1 MKTLFKAIAI
11 ASLAST
17 AAVAQAEVTGSLG
30 VNSSYQFRG
39 LELADGMTTN
49 ASLGF
54 NMAGISVGI
63 HLTDAD
69 NSTLAYQNGGLLDQN
84 GDPTIAV
91 SDFTETDIVLGYG
104 MNVMGTDVRLSYTDY
119 SYNFGNG
126 VDDGGQTEFSVGIT
140 ASGLAIDYVDGED
153 SDMAG
158 MGETDYDVLT
168 LGYNVGNVGITLGAV
183 EADAMNVEYNYF
195 EISTGTEL
203 FGLDATVTVTNTFSE
218 DNLPESGATLVVGV
232 SKSLNL

>member
-54 NMAGISVGI
+54 DMAGISVGI

-69 NSTLAYQNGGLLDQN
+69 NSTIAYQNGAN
-84 GDPTIAV
+84 SNAV

-158 MGETDYDVLT
+158 IGDSDYDVLT
-168 LGYNVGNVGITLGAV
+168 LGYTVGNVGITLGAV
-183 EADAMNVEYNYF
+183 DADAGDVEYNYY

-218 DNLPESGATLVVGV
+218 ENVAESGATLVVGV
-232 SKSLNL
+232 SKSLSL

>member
-39 LELADGMTTN
+39 IEMADGMTTN

-54 NMAGISVGI
+54 DMAGISVGI
-63 HLTDAD
+63 TMTDAD
-69 NSTLAYQNGGLLDQN
+69 NGTIGYQDGPD
-84 GDPTIAV
+84 

-153 SDMAG
+153 SDIVNTG
-158 MGETDYDVLT
+158 DTKYDVLT
-168 LGYNVGNVGITLGAV
+168 VGYNVGNVGITLGAV
-183 EADAMNVEYNYF
+183 DYDDLGEYNYY

-218 DNLPESGATLVVGV
+218 DDGMEESGATLVVGV
-232 SKSLNL
+232 SKSLSL

>member
-1 MKTLFKAIAI
+1 MKTLIKAIAI

-39 LELADGMTTN
+39 LEMADGMTTN

-54 NMAGISVGI
+54 DLAGISVGVY
-63 HLTDAD
+63 LTDAD
-69 NSTLAYQNGGLLDQN
+69 NGAIGYQAG
-84 GDPTIAV
+84 AAA
-91 SDFTETDIVLGYG
+91 DFTETDIVLGYG

-119 SYNFGNG
+119 SYNFGGG

-158 MGETDYDVLT
+158 VGDSDYDVLT
-168 LGYNVGNVGITLGAV
+168 LGYTVGNVGITLGAV
-183 EADAMNVEYNYF
+183 DMDAGDAEYNYY

-218 DNLPESGATLVVGV
+218 DNVDESGATLVVGV